1 MYLINKKKIM
11 ITAKQQIEDWWDN
24 LNNAQQDWLEE
35 KFYKENEYGINTLEK
50 VIYCYNNLSKE
61 ELLILSGIKDK

>member
-1 MYLINKKKIM
+1 M

-24 LNNAQQDWLEE
+24 LNNTQQDWLEE

-50 VIYCYNNLSKE
+50 VIYCYNNLFKE

>member
-1 MYLINKKKIM
+1 M

-35 KFYKENEYGINTLEK
+35 KFYKEDEYGINTLEK
-50 VIYCYNNLSKE
+50 VIYCYNNLFKE

>member
-1 MYLINKKKIM
+1 M

>member
-50 VIYCYNNLSKE
+50 VIYCYNNLFKE

>member
-1 MYLINKKKIM
+1 M

-50 VIYCYNNLSKE
+50 VIYCYNNLFKE

>member
-35 KFYKENEYGINTLEK
+35 KFYKKNEYGINTLEK

>member
-1 MYLINKKKIM
+1 M

-35 KFYKENEYGINTLEK
+35 KFYKEDEYGINTLEK

>member
-1 MYLINKKKIM
+1 M

-24 LNNAQQDWLEE
+24 LNNRQQDWLEE